1 MKNERKHKK
10 KQLLTKI
17 IKTLDIHFMYKHI
30 CYNNKYVKENLKHK
44 PQNHTKIII

>member
-10 KQLLTKI
+10 QLVTKI

-30 CYNNKYVKENLKHK
+30 CYNNKYVNGNKSSL
-44 PQNHTKIII
+44 